1 MQFQFTGI
9 ALDLTLATGPRG
21 GTLGLTID
29 GIRQVVDLYR
39 APATPATPDK
49 TGRHDL
55 DFSRT
60 IHTSVPAGTHAVRFS
75 NDSSDPYRD
84 MVYVDTITI
93 AGGDILTPVGH
104 RVQEVEG
111 VILGTALAGVDS
123 VWAIVVE
130 PSATLLDVI
139 LETVA
144 GTTMTIKDPSGK
156 AIATATVDDGGG
168 VDLQALADGAGTY
181 ALVLHEHSAGD
192 AAFTAWE
199 AITEKN

>member
-1 MQFQFTGI
+1 VFTLDCGI
-9 ALDLTLATGPRG
+9 AINPDLIRAQVEG
-21 GTLGLTID
+21 GILFGLSAAAWGEIFLG
-29 GIRQVVDLYR
+29 
-39 APATPATPDK
+39 
-49 TGRHDL
+49 
-55 DFSRT
+55 
-60 IHTSVPAGTHAVRFS
+60 
-75 NDSSDPYRD
+75 
-84 MVYVDTITI
+84 

-144 GTTMTIKDPSGK
+144 GTTVTIKDPSGK
-156 AIATATVDDGGG
+156 AIATATVGDGGV
-168 VDLQALADGAGTY
+168 VDLQALSDGAGTY
-181 ALVLHEHSAGD
+181 ALVLHQDSAGD